1 MEIGEP
7 VAAPK
12 KQRKPKPYVPAFR
25 SGPYAILLALATLD
39 EDSDERLTKAQV
51 ILLAREH
58 CDFSFSAPSE
68 PGKFYTA
75 WNSMKT
81 LEDKDLVH
89 ARGRP
94 SRRYALTEVG
104 WDVARRI
111 KRTAEGSIMNSTT
124 MPPAKPQED
133 APAPKAKIPMP
144 VLKPSKYT
152 TFGDFLDIEDNLD
165 AIEGL
170 PNRSH
175 PVQFAALTERSSS
188 IGTGEAGYRLGGA
201 PVDKFG
207 TFAPAKERQRRPTR
221 EYVEVP
227 SSPEPQ
233 PAQRLPVP
241 ERPATLRETEAY
253 EAAEPTKGGPRSPH
267 QDRVSITKPAF
278 PDFQPILLHPGTFSV
293 KLVLDTREVRS
304 KDDRDYIEKELVTKG
319 IKPEVRPLELGDFF
333 WVAKCNDPNLL
344 SRYGEEGD
352 EIALDW
358 IVERKRLDDLVG
370 SVKDGRFSE
379 QKFRL
384 RRSGVKNV
392 VYLVEELT
400 LSSEQ
405 ATKYHEMMESAIAS
419 TQVVDGYFVK
429 RTAKLDDTIRYIARM
444 TTMLKNLY
452 EAKPLQLIPSSHL
465 DSSTY
470 LRFLNHLR
478 STHPDPYHITC
489 ASFASMASK
498 SDSLTLRDV
507 YLKMLMCIR
516 GVSGEKAIEIQ
527 KIWPTPKA
535 LLEAYERCADQ
546 KHREGMV
553 EGRLRNHPVGRRKI
567 GKQLSMKIAA
577 IWGETSETLSR

>member
-1 MEIGEP
+1 METAEP
-7 VAAPK
+7 VPAPK

-39 EDSDERLTKAQV
+39 EDSDERLTKAQ
-51 ILLAREH
+51 IIGLAQEH
-58 CDFSFSAPSE
+58 CDSSFSAPSE

-94 SRRYALTEVG
+94 SRRYALTEEG

-111 KRTAEGSIMNSTT
+111 KRTAEESIMNPTT
-124 MPPAKPQED
+124 RAPAKPQED
-133 APAPKAKIPMP
+133 AAPKVKTPMA
-144 VLKPSKYT
+144 VSKPSKYT
-152 TFGDFLDIEDNLD
+152 TFGDFLDIEDDLE

-170 PNRSH
+170 PNLSH
-175 PVQFAALTERSSS
+175 PVQSTALTERSSS

-207 TFAPAKERQRRPTR
+207 TFAPAKERQPRPPR
-221 EYVEVP
+221 EYLEIH

-233 PAQRLPVP
+233 PAQRPPVSQ
-241 ERPATLRETEAY
+241 RPAARRQTEAY
-253 EAAEPTKGGPRSPH
+253 KAAEPTKGRPRSPH
-267 QDRVSITKPAF
+267 QHGSSITKTAF
-278 PDFQPILLHPGTFSV
+278 PDFQPILLHPGNFSV

-304 KDDRDYIEKELVTKG
+304 KDDRDYIEKELVKKG

-384 RRSGVKNV
+384 RRSGVNNV

-444 TTMLKNLY
+444 TTMLKSLY
-452 EAKPLQLIPSSHL
+452 EGKPLQLIPSSHL
-465 DSSTY
+465 DPSTY

-478 STHPDPYHITC
+478 STHPDPYHITYD
-489 ASFASMASK
+489 SFASMASK

-535 LLEAYERCADQ
+535 LLEAYERCAGQ
-546 KHREGMV
+546 KHRDGMV
-553 EGRLRNHPVGRRKI
+553 EGRLRDHPVGRRKI

-577 IWGETSETLSR
+577 IWGETSESLSR